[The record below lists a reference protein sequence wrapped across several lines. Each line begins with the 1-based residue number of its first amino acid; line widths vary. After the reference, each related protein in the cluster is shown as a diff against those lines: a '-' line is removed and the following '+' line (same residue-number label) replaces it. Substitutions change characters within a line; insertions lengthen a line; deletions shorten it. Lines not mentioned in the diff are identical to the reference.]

1 MVRQRFF
8 FYIGK
13 MTMFVLSSFLT
24 ESISNELATF
34 YPHIELNYLV
44 KSLN

>member
-8 FYIGK
+8 FLHWK
-13 MTMFVLSSFLT
+13 NDNVCAPSFLT